1 MPKITPTPVE
11 ADEIIVNDTTQDATP
26 VIVSAFRLLSGHNL
40 KTANKDNV
48 GTIGS
53 VGG

>member
-11 ADEIIVNDTTQDATP
+11 ADEILVNDTTQDSTP
-26 VIVSAFRLLSGHNL
+26 TVVPVFRLVNGHNL
-40 KTANKDNV
+40 KTASTDNV
-48 GTIGS
+48 GTLGS